1 MEMQHRARG
10 ARIESWLSKGGI
22 VLAAN
27 ERAARSAIAAYHA
40 TRLAD
45 GQSAWVTPA
54 IFAWE
59 NWLREQWSE
68 RNIAGLVLLNA
79 LQEQALWSKIIGKT
93 NPGIGLLNPGRLA
106 SAAQQAFRLVCDY
119 APQALRSSARSA
131 WSGDAAIFGQ
141 WMEAFESQCR
151 RDDLTTKSRL
161 TLELADLLQQQ
172 SGSPRFSETQRPP
185 LLLIGFD
192 RLLET
197 QRSLLNAWGAWQ
209 PDERKPKLN
218 EREPATQSPQ
228 FLAEPNAAAELE
240 ACAHW
245 LRSTLKADPQAR
257 LLVVTPG
264 LQGRRGDLERIL
276 LSAWGNEDVN
286 LDFEFSLGVPI
297 GKVGLVRSAILL
309 LRWLHEPISEPEL
322 DWLLS
327 CRHCVHNQDEE
338 IALAETM
345 RELRQSGRERPEWQI
360 EDFAHAEDRDDTS
373 SGNRIAL
380 HRAWASRL
388 LAARDKL
395 RELPARQS
403 PSEWAELATQLLDG
417 VAWPGYRPLSSIVFQ
432 ARERWQRVLEDG
444 ASLGFDGTQMEWPEF
459 VSTIAEAV
467 STTIFAAE
475 SSDARV
481 LITEPLESAGQLAD
495 GIWFLGAN
503 EENWP
508 GRGQPHPLLPIA
520 LQRDSG
526 MPHASPQADW
536 DLAQE
541 ATLRLLAS
549 SSEVIFSYAKHAAE
563 TEARPSRLVIRHVGA
578 PAEFPETHGVL
589 SQSSRNASL
598 VGIFEDASLI
608 PFPHGQIGGGAAIL
622 TRQSQCP
629 FQAFATSRLNAE
641 DWAPAEAGLNAKQ
654 RGQLLHSVLHR
665 IWAGPAQRGISD
677 LAGLQSIPDLPSFV
691 RGHVRAVMT
700 ESFDPRR
707 RNSLPRRFPPRYL
720 ELEAER
726 LTRLVTEWL
735 EYERERQPFVVEA
748 TEVKRPATVA
758 GLTLN
763 LRLDRIDRLPDGG
776 RLIVDYKSSE
786 VGPKAWAGDRPDD
799 VQLPLYAAFAMPEA
813 VEGLVF
819 ARIRPGQAKFAG
831 RVRDAVGSLLP
842 SLGKQSSLV
851 KDPLTDIQLAE
862 WHDRIERLGQGFLA
876 GRAEVDP
883 KDPVKTC
890 ERCHLHAVCRIYENQ
905 PLAAISDEADE
916 SNEISGE
923 EEDNPGGIDA

>member
-1 MEMQHRARG
+1 MEIQHRARG
-10 ARIESWLSKGGI
+10 ARIESWLSQGGD

-27 ERAARSAIAAYHA
+27 ERAARSAMAAYHA
-40 TRLAD
+40 ARLAE

-54 IFAWE
+54 IFAWD
-59 NWLREQWSE
+59 NWLRDQWSE
-68 RNIAGLVLLNA
+68 RNVAGLVLLNA
-79 LQEQALWSKIIGKT
+79 LQEQALWSKIIGKSH
-93 NPGIGLLNPGRLA
+93 PGIGLPNPVLLNPGRLA
-106 SAAQQAFRLVCDY
+106 TAAQQAFRLVCDY
-119 APQALRSSARSA
+119 APHALKSSARSA

-141 WMEAFESQCR
+141 WVEAFESQCR

-172 SGSPRFSETQRPP
+172 SGSLQSSETQRPP

-197 QRSLLNAWGAWQ
+197 QRSLLNTWGAWQ
-209 PDERKPKLN
+209 LHEQ
-218 EREPATQSPQ
+218 EPSTQSPQ
-228 FLAEPNAAAELE
+228 FLAAPNATAELE
-240 ACAHW
+240 ACIHW
-245 LRSTLKADPQAR
+245 LSARLKADPQTR

-264 LQGRRGDLERIL
+264 LQSRRGDLERIL
-276 LSAWGNEDVN
+276 LSASSNEEVN

-297 GKVGLVRSAILL
+297 GKVGLVRSSILL
-309 LRWLHEPISEPEL
+309 LRWLHEPISESEL
-322 DWLLS
+322 DWLIG
-327 CRHCVHNQDEE
+327 CGHTVQKPEEE

-360 EDFAHAEDRDDTS
+360 EDFAQAEDHDGSSYTS
-373 SGNRIAL
+373 RIAL
-380 HRAWASRL
+380 HQAWTSRL
-388 LAARDKL
+388 LAARVRL
-395 RELPARQS
+395 RELPTKQS
-403 PSEWAELATQLLDG
+403 PSEWAELTGELLDG
-417 VAWPGYRPLSSIVFQ
+417 MAWPGYRPLSSIAFQ
-432 ARERWQRVLEDG
+432 ARERWQRVLEDC
-444 ASLGFDGTQMEWPEF
+444 ASLGFDGSQMEWPEF
-459 VSTIAEAV
+459 VSTITEAV

-475 SSDARV
+475 SSDARI

-549 SSEVIFSYAKHAAE
+549 SSEVVVSYAKHAAE
-563 TEARPSRLVIRHVGA
+563 AEARPSRLVIRHVGA
-578 PAEFPETHGVL
+578 PAEVPDIPNTL
-589 SQSSRNASL
+589 RSQSESMTE
-598 VGIFEDASLI
+598 IFEDTSQV

-641 DWAPAEAGLNAKQ
+641 DWAAAEAGLNAKQ

-665 IWAGPAQRGISD
+665 IWAGPKQGGISD
-677 LAGLQSIPDLPSFV
+677 LTGLQGIPDLPAFV
-691 RGHVRAVMT
+691 RGHVRTVIT

-707 RNSLPRRFPPRYL
+707 RNSLPRRFPSRYI
-720 ELEAER
+720 ELETER

-735 EYERERQPFVVEA
+735 EYERERQPFLVEA
-748 TEVKRPATVA
+748 TEVKRPVTVA

-851 KDPLTDIQLAE
+851 KDPLTETQLAE
-862 WHDRIERLGQGFLA
+862 WHDRIEHLGQDFLA

-890 ERCHLHAVCRIYENQ
+890 ERCHLHAVCRVYENQ
-905 PLAAISDEADE
+905 PLAAMPDETDDP
-916 SNEISGE
+916 SVD